1 MKKNRQ
7 KKYVISVANQKGGS
21 GKTTTAVN
29 LSACLTEKGYQVL
42 LIDLDPQSQAST
54 WWRCEEKEPKA
65 SVFDALLET
74 KTINTPLA
82 TLGLQV
88 HDGLILWPSAGV
100 SPDDEARLNSQPKRF
115 LRLKEKLDEL
125 DQHYDFVIID
135 CPPTLGVLMQ
145 NALLASDAV
154 ILTVETSFLALH
166 GMGRMLQLIQEIRR
180 QHSIEV
186 FALPT
191 IFEKR
196 TTDACEILEDMQKY
210 FKESLLKTVIRKNVR
225 LKEAASCGE
234 PIIRYDPSSYGAQDY
249 SALTVELLQKIG

>member
-1 MKKNRQ
+1 MKKTRQ

-54 WWRCEEKEPKA
+54 WWRCEEKEPKG

-74 KTINTPLA
+74 KTVNTKMA
-82 TLGLQV
+82 SLGLQV

-125 DQHYDFVIID
+125 DQHYDFVVID
-135 CPPTLGVLMQ
+135 CTPTLGVLMQ

-154 ILTVETSFLALH
+154 LLTVETSFLALH
-166 GMGRMLQLIQEIRR
+166 GMGRMLQLIQNIRR

-186 FALPT
+186 FALP
-191 IFEKR
+191 
-196 TTDACEILEDMQKY
+196 
-210 FKESLLKTVIRKNVR
+210 
-225 LKEAASCGE
+225 
-234 PIIRYDPSSYGAQDY
+234 
-249 SALTVELLQKIG
+249 